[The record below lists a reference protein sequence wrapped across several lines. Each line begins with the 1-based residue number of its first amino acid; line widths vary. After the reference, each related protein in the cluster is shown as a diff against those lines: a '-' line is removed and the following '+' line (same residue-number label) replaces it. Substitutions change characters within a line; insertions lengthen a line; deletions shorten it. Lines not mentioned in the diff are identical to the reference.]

1 LFTYIQCMGYQCF
14 SVLLRYLYR
23 IIKHLNEEAT
33 KVLFYNNMIF
43 MSKDL
48 SHFWLNVFIML
59 WNICIITGNN
69 IMTSLDFVKLIN
81 CLGERKF
88 IFPEIFWID
97 VEALFTIYFANIQFI
112 LMNYTIFSHL
122 FVIALRILSTVKPV
136 TFQGNIDI
144 HSHKTGGH

>member
-1 LFTYIQCMGYQCF
+1 MGYQCF

-59 WNICIITGNN
+59 
-69 IMTSLDFVKLIN
+69 
-81 CLGERKF
+81 
-88 IFPEIFWID
+88 
-97 VEALFTIYFANIQFI
+97 
-112 LMNYTIFSHL
+112 
-122 FVIALRILSTVKPV
+122 
-136 TFQGNIDI
+136 
-144 HSHKTGGH
+144 